1 MNNKALE
8 NFLEKI
14 DKEDFKET
22 KGFKPKD
29 SIADKAN
36 RGQENFE
43 SLFSILYLRKD
54 FFDLFQGKLLII
66 LELNITSST
75 FSFFLILGIFHI
87 G

>member
-29 SIADKAN
+29 SIADKAK
-36 RGQENFE
+36 
-43 SLFSILYLRKD
+43 SMK
-54 FFDLFQGKLLII
+54 
-66 LELNITSST
+66 LELEEGLKEIDE
-75 FSFFLILGIFHI
+75 L
-87 G
+87 